1 MATNSWSLRA
11 LSFLGISL
19 QGSQGDNMNS
29 SLPLHIWTASG
40 ILPIILCNPVV
51 FSTYNAFTHSIFFLM
66 KNLLRIWTQILEE
79 VQWRDIS
86 YLSFERTDDVEG
98 V

>member
-1 MATNSWSLRA
+1 
-11 LSFLGISL
+11 
-19 QGSQGDNMNS
+19 
-29 SLPLHIWTASG
+29 
-40 ILPIILCNPVV
+40 
-51 FSTYNAFTHSIFFLM
+51 M